1 MKERKQKH
9 NQLIPEGI
17 TDIGDFAFRHES
29 FDGFKSIVLPL
40 SVEYIGESAFENAN
54 NVKFIVLSGGIKR
67 IGTNAFARCKQL
79 DSIAFRPGP
88 PYCLNYLT
96 QNGVLFER
104 NYDRFGKSHGYTLF
118 QYPCGRANKEYSIP
132 VVVNDGAADCGVEV
146 TEIGENAFME
156 SQYLEAVYFTAYP
169 CTKMKIGR
177 CAFAWCGNLDTIRL
191 SNNITKIDP
200 TAFLGC
206 RALKRIIIPKGTR
219 KKFEAMFPLKQT
231 WELLMEE

>member
-1 MKERKQKH
+1 MKEEKQKYAL
-9 NQLIPEGI
+9 QIPSGI
-17 TDIGDFAFRHES
+17 TDIGDFAFRYEC
-29 FDGFKSIVLPL
+29 FDGIKSIVLPN
-40 SVEYIGESAFENAN
+40 SVEYIGESAFEN
-54 NVKFIVLSGGIKR
+54 VKQIKYIVLPGSIKR
-67 IGTNAFARCKQL
+67 IRINAFARCKQL
-79 DSIAFRPGP
+79 DSIAFRSGP
-88 PYCLNYLT
+88 PYCLDYLT

-104 NYDRFGKSHGYTLF
+104 NYDRFSKSHGYTLF

-132 VVVNDGAADCGVEV
+132 VAVDNGAADGGVKV

-156 SQYLEAVYFTAYP
+156 SQHLEAVYFPAYP
-169 CTKMKIGR
+169 GTKMKIGR

-206 RALKRIIIPKGTR
+206 RELKRILIPKGTR

>member
-29 FDGFKSIVLPL
+29 FDGIKSIMLPH

-67 IGTNAFARCKQL
+67 IGINAFARCKQL
-79 DSIAFRPGP
+79 DSIGFRLGP
-88 PYCLNYLT
+88 LHCLNYLT

-118 QYPCGRANKEYSIP
+118 QYPCGRANKEYTIP
-132 VVVNDGAADCGVEV
+132 VVVDDGVADDGVEV

-156 SQYLEAVYFTAYP
+156 SQHLEAVYFTAYP
-169 CTKMKIGR
+169 GTKMKIGR
-177 CAFAWCGNLDTIRL
+177 CAFAWCNKLDTVVL
-191 SNNITKIDP
+191 SYNISKIDP
-200 TAFLGC
+200 TAFQGC
-206 RALKRIIIPKGTR
+206 RALKRILIPKGTR

>member
-17 TDIGDFAFRHES
+17 TDIGDFAFRHEI
-29 FDGFKSIVLPL
+29 FDGIKSIVLPH

-54 NVKFIVLSGGIKR
+54 NVKRMVLN
-67 IGTNAFARCKQL
+67 TA
-79 DSIAFRPGP
+79 AFRQGP
-88 PYCLNYLT
+88 PHCLNYLT

-104 NYDRFGKSHGYTLF
+104 NYDRFSKSHGYTLF
-118 QYPCGRANKEYSIP
+118 QYPSGRANKEYTIP
-132 VVVNDGAADCGVEV
+132 VVVDDGVSDGGVEV

-169 CTKMKIGR
+169 GTKMKIGR

-200 TAFLGC
+200 TAFQGC
-206 RALKRIIIPKGTR
+206 RALKRILIPKGTR

-231 WELLMEE
+231 WKLLMEE

>member
-1 MKERKQKH
+1 MKEGKQKN

-29 FDGFKSIVLPL
+29 FDGIKSIVLPH

-54 NVKFIVLSGGIKR
+54 NVKYIVLSGGIKR

-104 NYDRFGKSHGYTLF
+104 NYDRFGKSHGYTLC

-156 SQYLEAVYFTAYP
+156 SQHLEAVYFTAYP
-169 CTKMKIGR
+169 GTKMKIGR
-177 CAFAWCGNLDTIRL
+177 CAFAWCNKLDTVVL
-191 SNNITKIDP
+191 SYNISKIDP
-200 TAFLGC
+200 TAFQGC
-206 RALKRIIIPKGTR
+206 RALKRILIPKGTR

>member
-1 MKERKQKH
+1 MKEGIQKH

-17 TDIGDFAFRHES
+17 KDIGDFAFRHES
-29 FDGFKSIVLPL
+29 FDGIKSIVLPH

-54 NVKFIVLSGGIKR
+54 NVKYIVLSGGIKR

-88 PYCLNYLT
+88 PHCLNYLT

-118 QYPCGRANKEYSIP
+118 QYPCGRANKEYTIP
-132 VVVNDGAADCGVEV
+132 VVVDDGVEV

-156 SQYLEAVYFTAYP
+156 SQHLEAVYFTAYP
-169 CTKMKIGR
+169 GTKMKIGR
-177 CAFAWCGNLDTIRL
+177 CAFAWCNKLDTVVL
-191 SNNITKIDP
+191 SYNISKIDP
-200 TAFLGC
+200 TAFSGC
-206 RALKRIIIPKGTR
+206 RALKRILIPKGTR

>member
-29 FDGFKSIVLPL
+29 FDGFKSIVLPH

-118 QYPCGRANKEYSIP
+118 QHPCGRANKEYSIP
-132 VVVNDGAADCGVEV
+132 VVVDDGVSDGGVEV

-169 CTKMKIGR
+169 GTKMKIGR
-177 CAFAWCGNLDTIRL
+177 CAFA
-191 SNNITKIDP
+191 
-200 TAFLGC
+200 
-206 RALKRIIIPKGTR
+206 
-219 KKFEAMFPLKQT
+219 
-231 WELLMEE
+231 

>member
-1 MKERKQKH
+1 MKEGKQKH
-9 NQLIPEGI
+9 TLQIPSGI
-17 TDIGDFAFRHES
+17 TDIGDFAFRHEI
-29 FDGFKSIVLPL
+29 FDGIKSIVLPH

-79 DSIAFRPGP
+79 DSIAFRQGP
-88 PYCLNYLT
+88 PHCLNYLT

-132 VVVNDGAADCGVEV
+132 VVVNDGAADGGVEV

-169 CTKMKIGR
+169 GTKMKIGR
-177 CAFAWCGNLDTIRL
+177 CAFAWCGNLDTIKL

-200 TAFLGC
+200 TAFSGC
-206 RALKRIIIPKGTR
+206 RALKRILIPKGTR

-231 WELLMEE
+231 CELLMEE

>member
-1 MKERKQKH
+1 MKEGKQKH
-9 NQLIPEGI
+9 TLQIPSGI
-17 TDIGDFAFRHES
+17 TDIGDFAFRHEI
-29 FDGFKSIVLPL
+29 FDGIKSIVLPH

-79 DSIAFRPGP
+79 DSIAFRPGS

-104 NYDRFGKSHGYTLF
+104 NYDRFGKSRGYTLF

-132 VVVNDGAADCGVEV
+132 ETVDDRVADGGVEV

-156 SQYLEAVYFTAYP
+156 SQHLEAVYFPAYP
-169 CTKMKIGR
+169 GTKMKIGR
-177 CAFAWCGNLDTIRL
+177 CAFVWCGNLDTIRL

-206 RALKRIIIPKGTR
+206 RELKRILIPKGTR

>member
-17 TDIGDFAFRHES
+17 TDIGDFAFRHEI
-29 FDGFKSIVLPL
+29 FDGIKSIVLPH

-104 NYDRFGKSHGYTLF
+104 NYDRFSKSHGYTLF
-118 QYPCGRANKEYSIP
+118 QYPSGRANKEYSIP
-132 VVVNDGAADCGVEV
+132 VVVDDGVSDGGVEV

-169 CTKMKIGR
+169 GTKMKIGR

-200 TAFLGC
+200 TAFQGC
-206 RALKRIIIPKGTR
+206 RALKRILIPKGTR